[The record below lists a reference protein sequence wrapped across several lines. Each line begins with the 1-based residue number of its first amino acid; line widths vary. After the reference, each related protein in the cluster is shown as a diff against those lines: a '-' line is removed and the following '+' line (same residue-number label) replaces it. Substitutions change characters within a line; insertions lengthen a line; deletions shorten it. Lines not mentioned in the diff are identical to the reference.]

1 MSEGPEKAAHK
12 MGALGKYSYAWLT
25 LAFFLVSL
33 LLHWWFGWKSF
44 VEDARE
50 HGQVAEVSPYLSEML
65 RDTFENWQ
73 SEFLQLL
80 WQVVGLAYFLYIGSP
95 SSKENDDRLEAKV
108 DELLRIQAG
117 EAKGQRLID
126 EIDEHYL
133 RDGGHAGRFDHHRE
147 TSPEPS

>member
-25 LAFFLVSL
+25 LVFFLVSL
-33 LLHWWFGWKSF
+33 VLHWWFGWKSF
-44 VEDARE
+44 VDDARE
-50 HGQVAEVSPYLSEML
+50 HGQMAEVAPYLSEML

-73 SEFLQLL
+73 AEFLQLL

-117 EAKGQRLID
+117 EAKGQKLID

-133 RDGGHAGRFDHHRE
+133 REGGHAEPFDHRRE
-147 TSPEPS
+147 TSPQPS